1 MCPVHGTHRVKP
13 KPTVHFGPEAR
24 KALVPAAEDEEGETE
39 EDGALNSG
47 DNDDGSS
54 SDGENESEGTA
65 DDSTPAESASAA
77 GDDAADGAAAQSS
90 DDDGRAD
97 AKAKAATAARQEEEK
112 EAEEAAKD
120 PRIALITRSQLLRKF
135 LELCP
140 STLYTAD
147 GRRVRTVVGFVGY
160 PNVGKSS
167 TINVLCGQ
175 KRVAVAATPGKTK
188 HFQVRHGGRGRR
200 RRGGVW
206 VGAV

>member
-1 MCPVHGTHRVKP
+1 M
-13 KPTVHFGPEAR
+13 
-24 KALVPAAEDEEGETE
+24 ALVPAAEDEEE
-39 EDGALNSG
+39 EAEEEAAPNDGRRDSG

-54 SDGENESEGTA
+54 SDSDSESESTGE
-65 DDSTPAESASAA
+65 DSTPADSASAA
-77 GDDAADGAAAQSS
+77 GDDAAEAAAAQSS
-90 DDDGRAD
+90 DDDGSTDVNAD
-97 AKAKAATAARQEEEK
+97 AKAKTDTAARQEEEG
-112 EAEEAAKD
+112 EAAKD

-140 STLYTAD
+140 STLYSAD

-188 HFQVRHGGRGRR
+188 HFQVWRWAPPVCG
-200 RRGGVW
+200 
-206 VGAV
+206 